1 MNQQSKMIVVG
12 LGIALLVGGV
22 AAITAIMSKRTK
34 RAPYRNRGI
43 KDNTEALK
51 EENVVTP
58 VDIRDHRIEI

>member
-22 AAITAIMSKRTK
+22 AAITAIMSKRSQ

-43 KDNTEALK
+43 KDKREALK
-51 EENVVTP
+51 EEEIVTP
-58 VDIRDHRIEI
+58 VDM